1 MLFNIGMYA
10 SPLSIM
16 VSIYITFSNFLF
28 KKLWLIYFFNVLI
41 M

>member
-16 VSIYITFSNFLF
+16 VSIFHKFQ
-28 KKLWLIYFFNVLI
+28 FFI
-41 M
+41 

>member
-16 VSIYITFSNFLF
+16 VSIYHIFQ
-28 KKLWLIYFFNVLI
+28 FFIQKTLVNI
-41 M
+41 FF